1 VTTVQP
7 LPHTLDVRNITPRE
21 RHPLIFSAFAALA
34 AGETLLLV
42 NDHDPKPLYYQFQAE
57 HPGEVGWTYVES
69 GPAIWRVAIS
79 RLAPGATD
87 HSAPRQT
94 LDVREIAPRERHPL
108 IFNAFA
114 ALAPGAS
121 LLLIND
127 HDPKPLYYQLQAE
140 HPGEVGWT
148 YAESGPEVWQV
159 AITHLAPGQ
168 DGQETP
174 LPYPGKPVLPV
185 TAPAAPTIFPLPSIA
200 ATQATGA
207 RWTARG
213 QDTRAL
219 IKAPGLRVVQI
230 AMRAGQHLAEHRAPG
245 ELTIQALQGQLR
257 FTVAGASIDLVS
269 GDLIALAAGT
279 PHAATAAVDSV
290 FLLTIAGGS
299 GLAPVETEG
308 NG

>member
-7 LPHTLDVRNITPRE
+7 LPHTLDVREIAPRE

-34 AGETLLLV
+34 PGETLLLV

-57 HPGEVGWTYVES
+57 HPGEVSWTYVES
-69 GPAIWRVAIS
+69 GPEVWQVAIA
-79 RLAPGATD
+79 RLTPGAAGQP
-87 HSAPRQT
+87 APRQT
-94 LDVREIAPRERHPL
+94 LDVRAIAPRERHPL

-114 ALAPGAS
+114 ALAPGTS

-127 HDPKPLYYQLQAE
+127 HDPKPLYYQLHAE

-148 YAESGPEVWQV
+148 YAESGPDVWQV
-159 AITHLAPGQ
+159 AITHLAPSQGGQ
-168 DGQETP
+168 DAL
-174 LPYPGKPVLPV
+174 LPYPSKPVLPV
-185 TAPAAPTIFPLPSIA
+185 TAPTAPTVFPLPAIA
-200 ATQATGA
+200 ATQAAGA
-207 RWTARG
+207 RWTERG
-213 QDTRAL
+213 QDTRAI

-257 FTVAGASIDLVS
+257 FTAAGASVDLVP

-279 PHAATAAVDSV
+279 PHAVNASVDSV
-290 FLLTIAGGS
+290 FLLTIAGGA
-299 GLAPVETEG
+299 GPAPIETEG
-308 NG
+308 SV